1 MNNFFI
7 INLSEW
13 IMFFAREIVFDFDM
27 LNILLYNKYAK
38 ASDDR
43 S

>member
-1 MNNFFI
+1 MNKLLI
-7 INLSEW
+7 SDLSAW
-13 IMFFAREIVFDFDM
+13 IMSCLAGIVSDFDM

>member
-1 MNNFFI
+1 MFCATEI
-7 INLSEW
+7 ISG
-13 IMFFAREIVFDFDM
+13 FDM
-27 LNILLYNKYAK
+27 LNILLYNKYPK

>member
-1 MNNFFI
+1 MNKLLI
-7 INLSEW
+7 SDLSGW
-13 IMFFAREIVFDFDM
+13 IMFCATKIVSGFNM

>member
-1 MNNFFI
+1 MNKFFI
-7 INLSEW
+7 SNLSGRV
-13 IMFFAREIVFDFDM
+13 MFFATEIVFDFDM

-38 ASDDR
+38 ASNDR

>member
-1 MNNFFI
+1 MNKLLI
-7 INLSEW
+7 SDLSGW
-13 IMFFAREIVFDFDM
+13 VMFCATGIASDFDM
-27 LNILLYNKYAK
+27 LNIFLYNKYAK

>member
-1 MNNFFI
+1 MNKLPI
-7 INLSEW
+7 SDLSGW
-13 IMFFAREIVFDFDM
+13 IMSRAIVIVSNFDM
-27 LNILLYNKYAK
+27 LNIFLYNKYAK

>member
-1 MNNFFI
+1 MNKPLI
-7 INLSEW
+7 SDLSGW
-13 IMFFAREIVFDFDM
+13 IMFCAAEIVSDFDM

-43 S
+43 F

>member
-1 MNNFFI
+1 MNKLLISDLSGCI
-7 INLSEW
+7 IFCA
-13 IMFFAREIVFDFDM
+13 IEIVSDFDM
-27 LNILLYNKYAK
+27 LNNLLYNKYAK

>member
-1 MNNFFI
+1 MNKFLI
-7 INLSEW
+7 SVLIGW
-13 IMFFAREIVFDFDM
+13 IMFFATEIVSDFDM